1 MKELHHIT
9 NIFAK
14 ARQKEFIEHLYYYQL
29 LYIFSGDGFQIPCL
43 RKYEHR
49 CTTAEKNNNF
59 NNQIMNEMK
68 NKTTRMALGFFA
80 LIAIGLTSCSE
91 KQPTQDDIV
100 KKNAET
106 YVKEKMNDPASYEFV
121 KLELI
126 DSVTFSNN
134 IEYSKDF
141 YSKIIDS
148 DRRLLEMEERYKTSI
163 YGEKSEEYL
172 KAEIEKNERILSKID
187 SLATLLGD
195 RKNEVASYT
204 YIFSFRGN
212 NALGA
217 KILNEYVVQTDP
229 APDFKIINMT
239 DDKDK
244 IFLNPND
251 FPGYREMIKKNL

>member
-1 MKELHHIT
+1 
-9 NIFAK
+9 
-14 ARQKEFIEHLYYYQL
+14 
-29 LYIFSGDGFQIPCL
+29 
-43 RKYEHR
+43 
-49 CTTAEKNNNF
+49 
-59 NNQIMNEMK
+59 MK
-68 NKTTRMALGFFA
+68 NKTTRITLGLFA
-80 LIAIGLTSCSE
+80 FIAIGLTSCAK
-91 KQPTQDDIV
+91 KQPTQDDIL

-106 YVKEKMNDPASYEFV
+106 YVKEKMNDPSSYEFV
-121 KLELI
+121 KLELM
-126 DSVTFSNN
+126 DSITFNEN
-134 IEYSKDF
+134 IEYRKNYFSGNMEYDQ
-141 YSKIIDS
+141 S
-148 DRRLLEMEERYKTSI
+148 LLERQEGHKTEIPSI
-163 YGEKSEEYL
+163 YNEKDIEEL
-172 KAEIEKNERILSKID
+172 KAKIEKNERILSKID
-187 SLATLLGD
+187 SLTTLLGD

>member
-1 MKELHHIT
+1 
-9 NIFAK
+9 
-14 ARQKEFIEHLYYYQL
+14 
-29 LYIFSGDGFQIPCL
+29 
-43 RKYEHR
+43 
-49 CTTAEKNNNF
+49 
-59 NNQIMNEMK
+59 MK
-68 NKTTRMALGFFA
+68 NKTTRMALGFLA

-100 KKNAET
+100 KNNAET
-106 YVKEKMNDPASYEFV
+106 YVKEKMNDPTSYEFV
-121 KLELI
+121 KLELM
-126 DSVTFSNN
+126 DSVTFSDN
-134 IEYSKDF
+134 IEYRKDYF
-141 YSKIIDS
+141 SRNMEY
-148 DRRLLEMEERYKTSI
+148 DRSSLERQEGYKTEIPSM
-163 YGEKSEEYL
+163 YDKKDVEEL
-172 KAEIEKNERILSKID
+172 KGKIEKNERILSKID

-244 IFLNPND
+244 IFLNPNE
-251 FPGYREMIKKNL
+251 FPGYREMIEKNL

>member
-1 MKELHHIT
+1 
-9 NIFAK
+9 
-14 ARQKEFIEHLYYYQL
+14 
-29 LYIFSGDGFQIPCL
+29 
-43 RKYEHR
+43 
-49 CTTAEKNNNF
+49 
-59 NNQIMNEMK
+59 MNEMK
-68 NKTTRMALGFFA
+68 NKTTRITLGLFA
-80 LIAIGLTSCSE
+80 FIAIGLTSCSE
-91 KQPTQDDIV
+91 KQPTQVDIV

-106 YVKEKMNDPASYEFV
+106 YVKEKMNDPSSYEFV
-121 KLELI
+121 KLELM
-126 DSVTFSNN
+126 DSITFNEN
-134 IEYSKDF
+134 IEYRKDYF
-141 YSKIIDS
+141 SGNMDYDQSS
-148 DRRLLEMEERYKTSI
+148 LERQEGYKTEIPSM
-163 YGEKSEEYL
+163 YNEKDIEEL
-172 KAEIEKNERILSKID
+172 KAKIEKNERILSKID

-251 FPGYREMIKKNL
+251 FPGYREMIEKNL

>member
-1 MKELHHIT
+1 
-9 NIFAK
+9 
-14 ARQKEFIEHLYYYQL
+14 
-29 LYIFSGDGFQIPCL
+29 
-43 RKYEHR
+43 
-49 CTTAEKNNNF
+49 
-59 NNQIMNEMK
+59 MK
-68 NKTTRMALGFFA
+68 NKTTRMTLGIFA
-80 LIAIGLTSCSE
+80 LIVIGLTSCTQ

-100 KKNAET
+100 KKNTET

-121 KLELI
+121 KLELM
-126 DSVTFSNN
+126 DSVTFSDN
-134 IEYSKDF
+134 IEYRKDYF
-141 YSKIIDS
+141 SRNMEY
-148 DRRLLEMEERYKTSI
+148 DRSSLERQEGYKTEIPSM
-163 YGEKSEEYL
+163 YDEKDVEEL
-172 KAEIEKNERILSKID
+172 KAKIEKNERILSKID

-251 FPGYREMIKKNL
+251 FPGYREMIEKDL